1 MTRVVISK
9 DRALQLHAFI
19 RSFRAHVS
27 PTAVLDVLYRATTR
41 GHAHAYAELFATCG
55 DGVRAHRDQA
65 FARDFLALLPSDGF
79 AIVFADDHVF
89 VRDWVEEEREINLHL
104 GLQLRHCYPLN
115 AAQAIPPHTL
125 IPPDRVAWTW
135 ADGAGDW
142 GYPLALGGQVVDL
155 AEWQPMIA
163 SCSFWSPNSLE
174 AALQQFAGAFLGR
187 RGECYRASKLVLLPW
202 NRVQDDAPN
211 RTAVGLP
218 SVDDLLDRWSEGLQ
232 IDLSAIDGVENA
244 SVHAELPLLLEPRP

>member
-1 MTRVVISK
+1 MCSPRRSGPPFRFGGFAYDPCTTRGTDTRRRSPRLGSRPRMGPRGDRYGGDRLDVAMTRVVISK

-104 GLQLRHCYPLN
+104 
-115 AAQAIPPHTL
+115 
-125 IPPDRVAWTW
+125 
-135 ADGAGDW
+135 
-142 GYPLALGGQVVDL
+142 
-155 AEWQPMIA
+155 
-163 SCSFWSPNSLE
+163 
-174 AALQQFAGAFLGR
+174 
-187 RGECYRASKLVLLPW
+187 
-202 NRVQDDAPN
+202 
-211 RTAVGLP
+211 
-218 SVDDLLDRWSEGLQ
+218 
-232 IDLSAIDGVENA
+232 
-244 SVHAELPLLLEPRP
+244 